1 MSMNSITERVLTAH
15 ERGFTDD
22 MISAYEGV
30 PVDDVKAVIETF
42 NEPSRNGN
50 VRDIQIHRQAQRF
63 LDRHN
68 LEEITSRIDDHRN
81 NALADNANPELE
93 AVTGLVDQYRLDPE
107 VATEVFADVSRR
119 QRVVELEQEDR
130 VMRNRS
136 RVHRT
141 WAAR

>member
-42 NEPSRNGN
+42 HAPVVGN

-63 LDRHN
+63 LDRHD
-68 LEEITSRIDDHRN
+68 LEEITSRIDNHRAT
-81 NALADNANPELE
+81 ALADNANPELE

-130 VMRNRS
+130 VMCNRS
-136 RVHRT
+136 RVQRA

>member
-30 PVDDVKAVIETF
+30 PVDDVKAVIDTF
-42 NEPSRNGN
+42 NEPTTGN
-50 VRDIQIHRQAQRF
+50 VRDIEIARQAQRF
-63 LDRHN
+63 LSRHD
-68 LEEITSRIDDHRN
+68 LGEISSRIDDHRS
-81 NALADNANPELE
+81 NAMADNTNPELE

-119 QRVVELEQEDR
+119 QRVVDLEQEDR
-130 VMRNRS
+130 VMRNRG
-136 RVHRT
+136 RVQRS
-141 WAAR
+141 WGMR